1 MATLTLENV
10 SDELITK
17 LGEAAAQDKRS
28 LNAQALYWLEQK
40 GSHWTACQEREKI
53 LRRMC
58 QKYQEILSD
67 SPSR

>member
-10 SDELITK
+10 PEELVTK
-17 LGEAAAQDKRS
+17 LGEAAEQDKCS

-40 GSHWTACQEREKI
+40 AGHWAACQEREKI

-58 QKYQEILSD
+58 QKYQD
-67 SPSR
+67 NFA